1 MYGTSALPLSR
12 GSIQLIPKIPKLA
25 IYRKTPNKGPPPIN
39 APPLPPRPH
48 VKSIF
53 AFLAISQ
60 PKMVRFSFCKK
71 LLKGENALFK
81 AIKFANAHGRLLGV
95 LR

>member
-1 MYGTSALPLSR
+1 MKY
-12 GSIQLIPKIPKLA
+12 
-25 IYRKTPNKGPPPIN
+25 YRKTPNKGPPPIN

-53 AFLAISQ
+53 AFLAICQ

-81 AIKFANAHGRLLGV
+81 AIKFANAHVESVTKSYQKSISPG
-95 LR
+95 